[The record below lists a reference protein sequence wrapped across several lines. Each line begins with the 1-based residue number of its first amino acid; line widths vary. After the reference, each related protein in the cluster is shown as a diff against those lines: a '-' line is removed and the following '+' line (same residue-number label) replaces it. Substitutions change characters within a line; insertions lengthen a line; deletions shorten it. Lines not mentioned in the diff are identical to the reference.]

1 MAKQLT
7 PEELEKKKKAD
18 KIKFR
23 ISLTVSLLAVAG
35 AGGYVYHNASQKR
48 ERFVGVDTSRF
59 SKTIFN
65 VPQTLPIENGKV
77 KINIKNVF
85 SETQLEKIKKGIEE
99 LDNVAEGINYEV
111 HFDEDN
117 IKKCI
122 TIDTYSKKDYTSR
135 QSKYAAYQIHKLD
148 QFKAEIQYPIT
159 IKLNPVY
166 STDDYNID
174 TVVKHELLH
183 TLGFKDLT
191 DYDYKGCLMFYAN
204 VGNDITKKEKNFL
217 NTVYAS
223 KYTNLVETEL
233 PTKLECLPVTSD
245 DKQLEF

>member
-1 MAKQLT
+1 MAKELT

-35 AGGYVYHNASQKR
+35 AGGYVYNNANQKQ
-48 ERFVGVDTSRF
+48 ERFIGVDTERF

-65 VPQTLPIENGKV
+65 VPQTLPIENGTV

-85 SETQLEKIKKGIEE
+85 SEAQLEKIKQGIEE

-111 HFDEDN
+111 HFNEDN
-117 IKKCI
+117 FKKGI
-122 TIDTYSKKDYTSR
+122 TIDTYSKSDYTSR
-135 QSKYAAYQIHKLD
+135 QSKFAAYQIHKLN

-166 STDDYNID
+166 ATDDYNID
-174 TVVKHELLH
+174 MVIKHELLH

-191 DYDYKGCLMFYAN
+191 DTYDALMYYAN
-204 VGNDITKKEKNFL
+204 TGNDLTKKEAKYL
-217 NTVYAS
+217 NTVYAP

-233 PTKLECLPVTSD
+233 PTKIEYLPVNSD
-245 DKQLEF
+245 DKELEF